1 MSTQGFR
8 FGPVLTD
15 KVISVV
21 KRVDDMP
28 YRYGNASVPVRFED
42 DGGGGGGGGDQPHIR
57 VCTFAGTW
65 LKNAD
70 KTVTLTYTSE
80 GEANTMNATN
90 ILFDVARACDGAPK
104 KAIIGRDGTAWFLIN
119 TEC

>member
-1 MSTQGFR
+1 MTTQGFR
-8 FGPVLTD
+8 LGPTLTD
-15 KVISVV
+15 RIISVV

-28 YRYGNASVPVRFED
+28 YRHGNASVPVRFED
-42 DGGGGGGGGDQPHIR
+42 DGGGGGGGDQPHIR

-65 LKNAD
+65 PKNTD

-90 ILFDVARACDGAPK
+90 ILFDVAQACDSGLK

-119 TEC
+119 SEC